1 MAVPE
6 LARLVIK
13 MPSEPAVKTLN
24 VSTVQ
29 QMGFGVRL

>member
-13 MPSEPAVKTLN
+13 MPSEPAMKTLN